1 MYEEEE
7 VKMHA
12 DQERISLKNA
22 VRLKSAE
29 FWLKLGHP
37 VEALVELQ
45 RLPQRTRKHPWARQV
60 CRSVYR
66 AF

>member
-1 MYEEEE
+1 LYKEKE
-7 VKMHA
+7 VKMNA
-12 DQERISLKNA
+12 DQERISLRNA

-37 VEALVELQ
+37 VEALMELQ
-45 RLPQRTRKHPWARQV
+45 RLSHRTRKHPWARQV
-60 CRSVYR
+60 CQSVYR